1 MRLRSAP
8 SVVAVVSLLVL
19 CAVHE
24 SRAFVPSSSVVSTPG
39 RQLLSNSPMRIA
51 QRTKRFTFSV
61 EKEEPQGV
69 GAATFSLIKAIVGS
83 GALAMPA
90 GLAASTD
97 APKA

>member
-1 MRLRSAP
+1 MARSRSAS
-8 SVVAVVSLLVL
+8 SVAAALLVL
-19 CAVHE
+19 CALYE

-39 RQLLSNSPMRIA
+39 RQLLSYSLIGVTH
-51 QRTKRFTFSV
+51 RTKRFTHSI
-61 EKEEPQGV
+61 EKEEPQSV

-83 GALAMPA
+83 GVLAMPA